1 MLLSGHAGPVYGL
14 AFSPDGATLAS
25 ASGDRSIFLWSV
37 GPGGCENEA
46 VLAGHRNAALD
57 VAWAAGG
64 DRLVSA
70 SADASVRAWDP
81 LTGAQVKRWGGH
93 GGIVNA
99 VAAAPTAPVLV
110 SGSDDGTARVW
121 DLRAKRAAAILAR
134 PAGASAGAPALAC
147 PVLAV
152 AMGREGDTAFSAG
165 VDNAVTA
172 WDLRAPGE
180 PAFVLAGHAD
190 TVTGLALHPA
200 GTHLLSNA
208 MDNTL
213 RAWDVR
219 PFAPAERCT
228 AVYVGHT
235 HSAEKG
241 LLRAAWSGGDGR
253 WVSGGSA
260 DAAVHV
266 WEAATGA
273 PAYRLP
279 GHEGAVHAVA
289 FHPTEPVL
297 ASAGAD
303 SNIFLGELAE

>member
-14 AFSPDGATLAS
+14 AFSPDGSTLAS

-46 VLAGHRNAALD
+46 VLGGHRNAALD
-57 VAWAAGG
+57 VAWACAG
-64 DRLVSA
+64 DRLASA

-81 LTGAQVKRWGGH
+81 LTGTQVKRWGGH

-99 VAAAPTAPVLV
+99 VSAAAALPLVV

-121 DLRAKRAAAILAR
+121 DLRSKRAAATLAA
-134 PAGASAGAPALAC
+134 PASAASAAAC

-152 AMGREGDTAFSAG
+152 AMSREGDTVFSAG
-165 VDNAVTA
+165 VANAVTA

-180 PAFVLAGHAD
+180 PAFSLAGHAD
-190 TVTGLALHPA
+190 SVTGLALNPA

-219 PFAPAERCT
+219 PFAPPERCT
-228 AVYVGHT
+228 AVFVGHT

-241 LLRAAWSGGDGR
+241 LLRAAWSGDGR

-266 WEAATGA
+266 WEASSGA

-289 FHPTEPVL
+289 FHPTDPVL

-303 SNIFLGELAE
+303 TNIFLGELAE

>member
-14 AFSPDGATLAS
+14 AFSPDGRTLAS

-37 GPGGCENEA
+37 GAGGCENEA

-57 VAWAAGG
+57 VAWACGG

-70 SADASVRAWDP
+70 SADASVRAWDAM
-81 LTGAQVKRWGGH
+81 TGAQVKRWGGH
-93 GGIVNA
+93 SAIVNA
-99 VAAAPTAPVLV
+99 VAAAAVAPLCVT
-110 SGSDDGTARVW
+110 GSDDGSARVW
-121 DLRAKRAAAILAR
+121 DHRAKGAAAVLSPPR
-134 PAGASAGAPALAC
+134 PSPSGPAC

-152 AMGREGDTAFSAG
+152 AMSVEGDTVYTAG
-165 VDNAVTA
+165 VDPTVRG
-172 WDLRAPGE
+172 WDLRSPAAPS
-180 PAFVLAGHAD
+180 LALPGHAD
-190 TVTGLALHPA
+190 TVTGLACHPA
-200 GTHLLSNA
+200 GTHLASNA
-208 MDNTL
+208 MDNTA

-219 PFAPAERCT
+219 PYAPDERCT

-235 HSAEKG
+235 AGAEKG
-241 LLRAAWSGGDGR
+241 LLRCGWSGGPDGR
-253 WVSGGSA
+253 WVSAGSA

-289 FHPTEPVL
+289 FHPSEPVL